1 MIHDEGRRVLGVI
14 GTSPLLSSLWF
25 KGSSFVCLKNF
36 SEDHYRS
43 DSVLIF
49 SLVELLFVL
58 SFSIAF

>member
-1 MIHDEGRRVLGVI
+1 MIHDEGRSVLGVI
-14 GTSPLLSSLWF
+14 DTSPLLSSLWE

-36 SEDHYRS
+36 SEEYYHS

-49 SLVELLFVL
+49 ILLELHFVL